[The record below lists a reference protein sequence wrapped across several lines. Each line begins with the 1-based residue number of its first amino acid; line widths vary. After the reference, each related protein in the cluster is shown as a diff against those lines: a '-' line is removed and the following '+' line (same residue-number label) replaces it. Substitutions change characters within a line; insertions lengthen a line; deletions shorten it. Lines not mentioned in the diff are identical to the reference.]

1 MNRRTAFD
9 DHQSESVPTK
19 LYVRVDSVVGE
30 TVELTVRVIGP
41 NGLSVV
47 RERMVLGV
55 GEAVV
60 LPNSYIRMEVAEG

>member
-19 LYVRVDSVVGE
+19 LFIKVDAITAEG
-30 TVELTVRVIGP
+30 VELTVRIAGP
-41 NGLSVV
+41 DGLGVV

-55 GEAVV
+55 GEAVA
-60 LPNSYIRMEVAEG
+60 LSNSYIRMEVSEG